1 MRIFSALFQNFQNII
16 LRKVATLAK
25 LGCVCATCTP
35 PPPTLI
41 YTFCLCMV
49 CLCYTMSH
57 PLLTTTSPSA
67 CPYTFTGELSGALS
81 GAGDEETGGNG
92 GEAGSGPLVT
102 NQNVHTNL
110 LLVALLDHL
119 SVIYVQ
125 DEAQSNQLYKGECLV
140 TMVTTSSTK
149 VSVW

>member
-1 MRIFSALFQNFQNII
+1 MPHA
-16 LRKVATLAK
+16 
-25 LGCVCATCTP
+25 P
-35 PPPTLI
+35 PPPPHL
-41 YTFCLCMV
+41 YLCMV
-49 CLCYTMSH
+49 CLCQTLPTIS
-57 PLLTTTSPSA
+57 TSAYS
-67 CPYTFTGELSGALS
+67 YTFTGELSGALS
-81 GAGDEETGGNG
+81 GAGDEETG

-140 TMVTTSSTK
+140 TMETTSSTN